1 MKSGAGIPNK
11 SIILGDFGEIPLV
24 TIDDTAFPRLERLL
38 KCFNQNTRD
47 GALLQWKI
55 CHRNG
60 WVVTAR
66 VVTEN
71 AYGMLKGRWWIIYK
85 KCECKLYNINYVTMV
100 VVLLYNI
107 CIHRN
112 DPCKPRWRLSVDDVE
127 LIDTE
132 SDRT

>member
-55 CHRNG
+55 CHRNSQG
-60 WVVTAR
+60 LSQK
-66 VVTEN
+66 
-71 AYGMLKGRWWIIYK
+71 MP
-85 KCECKLYNINYVTMV
+85 MV
-100 VVLLYNI
+100 
-107 CIHRN
+107 C
-112 DPCKPRWRLSVDDVE
+112 
-127 LIDTE
+127 
-132 SDRT
+132 